1 MSIPTVHWQ
10 GLVHRAHNPLWSYT
24 PTSGT
29 GAAHHGGRFNRKGKL
44 ALYTSLDPKTVWM
57 EGQQGFPFKP
67 QPMTLVSYEVD
78 CEDIVDLTDPR
89 VQSAARTSASDLA
102 CPWEDLASRN
112 IDPPTWTLSDSLIS
126 TGVAGIIV
134 RSFAPGCGPEEF
146 NLVFWSWSGKK
157 PYRIITIDDHE
168 RLPKPPGSASVLI
181 SATSEPEPLG
191 FL

>member
-29 GAAHHGGRFNRKGKL
+29 GAAHHGGRFNRKGKP
-44 ALYTSLDPKTVWM
+44 ALYTSLDPKTAWM

-78 CEDIVDLTDPR
+78 CENIVDLTDPS
-89 VQSAARTSASDLA
+89 VQRAAGTSAADLA

-112 IDPPTWTLSDSLIS
+112 TDPPTWTLADSLIS

-134 RSFAPGCGPEEF
+134 RSFAPGCGPEDS
-146 NLVFWSWSGKK
+146 NLVFWSWSEKK

-168 RLPKPPGSASVLI
+168 RLPKPPGS
-181 SATSEPEPLG
+181 
-191 FL
+191 